1 MKRLARFSARA
12 ADAVLAAMLAAL
24 FLTFLLQI
32 ADRYLLGARFGW
44 TLELTLTLWL
54 WLVLFGAGVVLRD
67 ADDVKFDMLATAV
80 RPQLQRLF
88 ALVAALA
95 MITALMASL
104 PATIDYV
111 TFYKIKRS
119 ATLGIRLDY
128 VFAVVVLFFLGLIIR
143 YAVMAWRA
151 IRGSSP

>member
-88 ALVAALA
+88 ALVCRAGDDHRPNGVAARNNRLRHLLQDQA
-95 MITALMASL
+95 QRHARDKARLRVRRRGAVL
-104 PATIDYV
+104 L
-111 TFYKIKRS
+111 S
-119 ATLGIRLDY
+119 A
-128 VFAVVVLFFLGLIIR
+128 
-143 YAVMAWRA
+143 
-151 IRGSSP
+151 

>member
-1 MKRLARFSARA
+1 MKRLARFGGKTAE
-12 ADAVLAAMLAAL
+12 AVLAAMLAAL

-32 ADRYLLGARFGW
+32 ADRYMFGARLGW
-44 TLELTLTLWL
+44 TLELNLTLWL

-80 RPQLQRLF
+80 RPKLQRLF
-88 ALVAALA
+88 ALFAALA
-95 MITALMASL
+95 MIVALLASL

-128 VFAVVVLFFLGLIIR
+128 VFAVVVLFFLGLIVR

-151 IRGSSP
+151 VRGSGP